1 MPAAKVNVI
10 IRRTEWR
17 PPTMTSSDENEIWEP
32 QPPGLLSPWHTPER
46 EELQGR
52 ARRFAMDEV
61 LPVANELDP
70 QKGEIPASL
79 LTRLAE
85 LGYFGITVPVEQ
97 GGLGLGVFEYC
108 MVAEEL
114 ARAWMSTASI
124 LARSQGLG
132 TTVADDDRRREL
144 LGRSARGEWIG
155 AIALSEPDA
164 GSDLA
169 GVSTRAVLEGGEWV
183 VTGRKRW
190 CGNAKAADFIQVL
203 VRVRDPEPDEPRSR
217 GLKNLLLEKK
227 RGEFPE
233 GLTGHPIDKVGYHG
247 FLTWDLTFDGVRIP
261 ADNVLDDAN
270 AGSDEDGRAGDGEDG
285 RAGDGRAARA
295 GFAAAQKFL
304 NTARVH
310 TAARAVG
317 LARAAL
323 EDSVLYLQERE
334 QFGHPIGDF
343 QALRFAVAEMAAQ
356 IEQSRA
362 FYRQVAHLLDLGVPC
377 EKEAAMV
384 KLEATEMSVRVTN
397 QAMQL
402 HGGNGYTT
410 ERQVERHWRDARL
423 TTIFEGTSEIQKRII
438 SDRLLPRSPLA
449 GGRGARPQVDHR

>member
-1 MPAAKVNVI
+1 
-10 IRRTEWR
+10 
-17 PPTMTSSDENEIWEP
+17 MTSNDRAAENETWQPEP
-32 QPPGLLSPWHTPER
+32 PVLLPPWHTPER
-46 EELQGR
+46 EKLQEQ

-61 LPVANELDP
+61 LPVANDLDP

-79 LTRLAE
+79 LSRLAE
-85 LGYFGITVPVEQ
+85 LGYFGITVPAEN

-108 MVAEEL
+108 MVSEEL

-132 TTVADDDRRREL
+132 TAVLDADRRHDL
-144 LGRSARGEWIG
+144 LARSARGDWIG

-169 GVSTRAVLEGGEWV
+169 GVSTRAVLEGDEWV
-183 VTGRKRW
+183 VTGHKRW

-203 VRVRDPEPDEPRSR
+203 VREREPEEGESRSA
-217 GLKNLLLEKK
+217 GLINLLLEKK

-233 GLTGHPIDKVGYHG
+233 GLSGHPIDKIGYHG
-247 FLTWDLTFDGVRIP
+247 FLTWDLQFDGVRIP
-261 ADNVLDDAN
+261 KDNVIDQAKAAQEESEEEGLDT
-270 AGSDEDGRAGDGEDG
+270 S
-285 RAGDGRAARA
+285 AAKQA
-295 GFAAAQKFL
+295 GFAEAQKFL

-323 EDSVLYLQERE
+323 EDSILYLQERE
-334 QFGHPIGDF
+334 QFGHPIADF
-343 QALRFAVAEMAAQ
+343 QALRFNVAEMAAQ

-362 FYRQVAHLLDLGVPC
+362 FYRQVAHLLDLGLPC
-377 EKEAAMV
+377 AKEASMV

-438 SDRLLPRSPLA
+438 SDRLLPRSPL
-449 GGRGARPQVDHR
+449 P

>member
-1 MPAAKVNVI
+1 
-10 IRRTEWR
+10 
-17 PPTMTSSDENEIWEP
+17 MTSTENETWQP
-32 QPPGLLSPWHTPER
+32 QPPALLPPWHTPER
-46 EELQGR
+46 EKLQEQ

-79 LTRLAE
+79 LSRLAE
-85 LGYFGITVPVEQ
+85 LGYFGITVPAEQ

-108 MVAEEL
+108 MVSEEL
-114 ARAWMSTASI
+114 ARAWMSSASI

-132 TTVADDDRRREL
+132 TAVPDDGRRHEL
-144 LGRSARGEWIG
+144 LTRSTRGEWIG

-169 GVSTRAVLEGGEWV
+169 GVSTRAVLDGDEWV

-203 VRVRDPEPDEPRSR
+203 VRERDPEEGESRSK
-217 GLKNLLLEKK
+217 GLVNLLLEKK

-233 GLTGHPIDKVGYHG
+233 GLSGYPIDKVGYHG

-261 ADNVLDDAN
+261 KDNVIDEA
-270 AGSDEDGRAGDGEDG
+270 AASDEEGD
-285 RAGDGRAARA
+285 AAKRA
-295 GFAAAQKFL
+295 GFAEAKKFL

-323 EDSVLYLQERE
+323 EDSILYLQERE

-377 EKEAAMV
+377 EKEASMV

-438 SDRLLPRSPLA
+438 SDRLLPRSPLT
-449 GGRGARPQVDHR
+449 

>member
-1 MPAAKVNVI
+1 
-10 IRRTEWR
+10 
-17 PPTMTSSDENEIWEP
+17 MTSTENETWQP
-32 QPPGLLSPWHTPER
+32 QPPALLPPWHTPER
-46 EELQGR
+46 EKLQEQ

-79 LTRLAE
+79 LSRLAE
-85 LGYFGITVPVEQ
+85 LGYFGITVPAEQ

-108 MVAEEL
+108 MVSEEL
-114 ARAWMSTASI
+114 ARAWMSSASI

-132 TTVADDDRRREL
+132 TAVPDDGRRHEL
-144 LGRSARGEWIG
+144 LTRSARGEWIG

-169 GVSTRAVLEGGEWV
+169 GVSTRAVLDGDEWV

-203 VRVRDPEPDEPRSR
+203 VRERDPEEGESRSK
-217 GLKNLLLEKK
+217 GLVNLLLEKK

-233 GLTGHPIDKVGYHG
+233 GLSGYPIDKVGYHG

-261 ADNVLDDAN
+261 KDNVIDEA
-270 AGSDEDGRAGDGEDG
+270 AASDEEGD
-285 RAGDGRAARA
+285 AAKRA
-295 GFAAAQKFL
+295 GFAEAKKFL

-323 EDSVLYLQERE
+323 EDSILYLQERE

-377 EKEAAMV
+377 EKEASMV
-384 KLEATEMSVRVTN
+384 KLEATEMSVQVTN

-438 SDRLLPRSPLA
+438 SDRLLPRSPLT
-449 GGRGARPQVDHR
+449 

>member
-1 MPAAKVNVI
+1 
-10 IRRTEWR
+10 
-17 PPTMTSSDENEIWEP
+17 MTSTDSPATDTEIREP
-32 QPPGLLSPWHTPER
+32 QPPALLPPWHTPER
-46 EELQGR
+46 EKLQEQ

-70 QKGEIPASL
+70 QKGEIPASIL
-79 LTRLAE
+79 ERLAE
-85 LGYFGITVPVEQ
+85 LGYFGITVPAEQ
-97 GGLGLGVFEYC
+97 GGLGLGVFDYC
-108 MVAEEL
+108 MVSEEL

-132 TTVADDDRRREL
+132 TAVADGERRADL
-144 LGRSARGEWIG
+144 VARSARGEWIG

-169 GVSTRAVLEGGEWV
+169 GVSTRAVLEGDEWV
-183 VTGRKRW
+183 VNGHKRW

-203 VRVRDPEPDEPRSR
+203 VRERDPEPGESRSK
-217 GLKNLLLEKK
+217 GLVNLLLEKK
-227 RGEFPE
+227 RGEFPA
-233 GLTGHPIDKVGYHG
+233 GLSGYPIDKVGYHG
-247 FLTWDLTFDGVRIP
+247 FLTWDLEFEDVRIP
-261 ADNVLDDAN
+261 AGNVIDEANN
-270 AGSDEDGRAGDGEDG
+270 AGGSDAEAG
-285 RAGDGRAARA
+285 RA
-295 GFAAAQKFL
+295 GFAEAQKFL

-323 EDSVLYLQERE
+323 EDSIRYLQERE

-356 IEQSRA
+356 VEQSRA

-377 EKEAAMV
+377 EREASMV
-384 KLEATEMSVRVTN
+384 KLEATEMAVRVTN

-438 SDRLLPRSPLA
+438 SDRLLPRSPLS
-449 GGRGARPQVDHR
+449 

>member
-1 MPAAKVNVI
+1 MSAGQGAHDHPPADEE
-10 IRRTEWR
+10 R
-17 PPTMTSSDENEIWEP
+17 PTMTSTDSATAQSETWEP
-32 QPPGLLSPWHTPER
+32 KPPELLPPWHTSER
-46 EELQGR
+46 EKLQEQ

-79 LTRLAE
+79 LGRIAE
-85 LGYFGITVPVEQ
+85 LGYFGITVPEEC

-190 CGNAKAADFIQVL
+190 GGNAKAADFIQVL

-270 AGSDEDGRAGDGEDG
+270 AGSDEDG

-397 QAMQL
+397 QAMQ
-402 HGGNGYTT
+402 
-410 ERQVERHWRDARL
+410 
-423 TTIFEGTSEIQKRII
+423 
-438 SDRLLPRSPLA
+438 
-449 GGRGARPQVDHR
+449 

>member
-1 MPAAKVNVI
+1 
-10 IRRTEWR
+10 
-17 PPTMTSSDENEIWEP
+17 MTSTTARPESAADAAPETWLPEP
-32 QPPGLLSPWHTPER
+32 PALLPPWHTAER
-46 EELQGR
+46 ERLQEQ

-61 LPVANELDP
+61 LPVANDLDP

-79 LTRLAE
+79 LARLAE
-85 LGYFGITVPVEQ
+85 LGWFGITVPAEH

-108 MVAEEL
+108 MVSEEL

-132 TTVADDDRRREL
+132 TAVPDADRRAEL
-144 LGRSARGEWIG
+144 LARSARGEWIG

-169 GVSTRAVLEGGEWV
+169 GVSTRAVLDGDEWV
-183 VTGRKRW
+183 VTGHKRW

-203 VRVRDPEPDEPRSR
+203 VRDRDPEQGGSRST
-217 GLKNLLLEKK
+217 GLLNLLLEKE

-233 GLTGHPIDKVGYHG
+233 GLSGHPIDKVGYHG
-247 FLTWDLTFDGVRIP
+247 FLTWDLVFDAVRIP
-261 ADNVLDDAN
+261 AGNVI
-270 AGSDEDGRAGDGEDG
+270 DEARAAREDAGDEE
-285 RAGDGRAARA
+285 REAAERA
-295 GFAAAQKFL
+295 GFAQAQKFL

-323 EDSVLYLQERE
+323 EDSILYLQERE

-356 IEQSRA
+356 IEQCRA
-362 FYRQVAHLLDLGVPC
+362 FYRQVAHLLDLGLPC
-377 EKEAAMV
+377 EREASMV
-384 KLEATEMSVRVTN
+384 KLEATEMAVRVTN

-438 SDRLLPRSPLA
+438 SDRLLPRSPLS
-449 GGRGARPQVDHR
+449 

>member
-1 MPAAKVNVI
+1 
-10 IRRTEWR
+10 
-17 PPTMTSSDENEIWEP
+17 MTSSPETPTETLQP
-32 QPPGLLSPWHTPER
+32 QPPALLPPWHTPER
-46 EELQGR
+46 EALQLQ
-52 ARRFAMDEV
+52 ARRFAMEEV
-61 LPVANELDP
+61 LPVADELDP
-70 QKGEIPASL
+70 QKGLIPASL
-79 LTRLAE
+79 LARLAE
-85 LGYFGITVPVEQ
+85 LGYFGITVPAEH
-97 GGLGLGVFEYC
+97 GGMGLGVFEYC
-108 MVAEEL
+108 MVSEEL

-132 TTVADDDRRREL
+132 TALADADRRRDL

-169 GVSTRAVLEGGEWV
+169 GVSTRAVLDGDEWV

-190 CGNAKAADFIQVL
+190 CGNAEAADFIQVL
-203 VRVRDPEPDEPRSR
+203 VRERDAEPGERRSA
-217 GLKNLLLEKK
+217 GLLNLLLEKE
-227 RGEFPE
+227 RGSFPA
-233 GLTGHPIDKVGYHG
+233 GLTGSPIDKIGYHG
-247 FLTWDLTFDGVRIP
+247 FLTWDLTLDGVRIP
-261 ADNVLDDAN
+261 RGNVVDEAAASHEEGADAK
-270 AGSDEDGRAGDGEDG
+270 
-285 RAGDGRAARA
+285 RA
-295 GFAAAQKFL
+295 GFAQAQLFL
-304 NTARVH
+304 NTGRVH

-323 EDSVLYLQERE
+323 EDSVVYLQERE

-356 IEQSRA
+356 IEQARA

-423 TTIFEGTSEIQKRII
+423 TTIFEGTSEIQKRIV

-449 GGRGARPQVDHR
+449 

>member
-1 MPAAKVNVI
+1 MSSDQGVRDHPRPP
-10 IRRTEWR
+10 RRR
-17 PPTMTSSDENEIWEP
+17 PTMTSSENETWEP
-32 QPPGLLSPWHTPER
+32 QPPALLPPWHTPER
-46 EELQGR
+46 EKLQEQ

-61 LPVANELDP
+61 LPVANDLDP

-79 LTRLAE
+79 LARLAE
-85 LGYFGITVPVEQ
+85 LGYFGITVPAEQ
-97 GGLGLGVFEYC
+97 GGLGLGVFEFC
-108 MVAEEL
+108 MVSEEL

-132 TTVADDDRRREL
+132 TAVLDADRRHEL
-144 LGRSARGEWIG
+144 LGRSARGDWIG

-169 GVSTRAVLEGGEWV
+169 GVSTRAVLGGDEWV
-183 VTGRKRW
+183 VTGHKRW

-203 VRVRDPEPDEPRSR
+203 VRERDPEKGESRSA
-217 GLKNLLLEKK
+217 GLVNLLLEKG

-233 GLTGHPIDKVGYHG
+233 GLTGYPIDKVGYHG

-261 ADNVLDDAN
+261 KDNVIDQAK
-270 AGSDEDGRAGDGEDG
+270 AAQEDSAEEGE
-285 RAGDGRAARA
+285 AAKQA
-295 GFAAAQKFL
+295 GFAEAQKFL

-323 EDSVLYLQERE
+323 EDSILYLQERE

-343 QALRFAVAEMAAQ
+343 QALRFNVAEMAAQ

-362 FYRQVAHLLDLGVPC
+362 FYRQVAHLLDLGLPC
-377 EKEAAMV
+377 AKEASMV
-384 KLEATEMSVRVTN
+384 KLEAAEMSVRVTN

-438 SDRLLPRSPLA
+438 SDRLLPRSPL
-449 GGRGARPQVDHR
+449 G

>member
-1 MPAAKVNVI
+1 M
-10 IRRTEWR
+10 
-17 PPTMTSSDENEIWEP
+17 
-32 QPPGLLSPWHTPER
+32 
-46 EELQGR
+46 
-52 ARRFAMDEV
+52 
-61 LPVANELDP
+61 LPVADELDP
-70 QKGEIPASL
+70 KKGEIPQSL
-79 LTRLAE
+79 LERIAE
-85 LGYFGITVPVEQ
+85 LGYFGITVPAEH

-108 MVAEEL
+108 MVSEEL

-124 LARSQGLG
+124 LARAQGLG
-132 TTVADDDRRREL
+132 TALADPARRREL

-169 GVSTRAVLEGGEWV
+169 GVSTRAVLDGDEWV

-190 CGNAKAADFIQVL
+190 CGNAEAADFIQVL
-203 VRVRDPEPDEPRSR
+203 VRERDAGPGERRSA
-217 GLKNLLLEKK
+217 GLLNLLLEKE
-227 RGEFPE
+227 RGSFPA
-233 GLTGHPIDKVGYHG
+233 GLTGTPIDKIGYHG

-261 ADNVLDDAN
+261 RDNVV
-270 AGSDEDGRAGDGEDG
+270 DEARVAEEAGDEEGADG
-285 RAGDGRAARA
+285 GRVGDGGARRA
-295 GFAAAQKFL
+295 GFAQAQLFL

-356 IEQSRA
+356 IEQARA
-362 FYRQVAHLLDLGVPC
+362 FYRQVAHLLDLGLPC

-423 TTIFEGTSEIQKRII
+423 TTIFEGTSEIQKRIV
-438 SDRLLPRSPLA
+438 SDRILPRSPLA
-449 GGRGARPQVDHR
+449 

>member
-1 MPAAKVNVI
+1 
-10 IRRTEWR
+10 
-17 PPTMTSSDENEIWEP
+17 MTSTASRPADTDADPWLPEP
-32 QPPGLLSPWHTPER
+32 PALLSPWHTPAR
-46 EELQGR
+46 AELQQQ

-70 QKGEIPASL
+70 QKGEIPAAL
-79 LTRLAE
+79 LDRMGE
-85 LGYFGITVPVEQ
+85 LGWFGITIPAED

-108 MVAEEL
+108 MVSEEL
-114 ARAWMSTASI
+114 ARAWMSVASI
-124 LARSQGLG
+124 LARSQGMG
-132 TTVADDDRRREL
+132 TSVADPDRRRQL
-144 LGRSARGEWIG
+144 RHRSAAGSWIG
-155 AIALSEPDA
+155 AVALSEPDA

-169 GVSTRAVLEGGEWV
+169 NVQTRAVLDGDEWV

-203 VRVRDPEPDEPRSR
+203 VRERDPEPGESRSK
-217 GLKNLLLEKK
+217 GLVNLLLEKQ

-233 GLTGHPIDKVGYHG
+233 GLTGYPIDKVGYHG
-247 FLTWDLTFDGVRIP
+247 FLTWDLTFDGVRVP
-261 ADNVLDDAN
+261 KENVIDA
-270 AGSDEDGRAGDGEDG
+270 AAASDEEGE
-285 RAGDGRAARA
+285 AARRA
-295 GFAAAQKFL
+295 GFAEAQRFL

-323 EDSVLYLQERE
+323 EDSLLYLQERE
-334 QFGHPIGDF
+334 QFGRPIGDF

-356 IEQSRA
+356 VEQSRT
-362 FYRQVAHLLDLGVPC
+362 FYRQVAHLLDLGMPVA
-377 EKEAAMV
+377 KEASMV

-397 QAMQL
+397 EAMQL

-423 TTIFEGTSEIQKRII
+423 TTIFEGTSEIQ
-438 SDRLLPRSPLA
+438 
-449 GGRGARPQVDHR
+449 

>member
-1 MPAAKVNVI
+1 V
-10 IRRTEWR
+10 T
-17 PPTMTSSDENEIWEP
+17 TSSDEVLEP
-32 QPPGLLSPWHTPER
+32 QPPTLPPPWHTPER
-46 EELQGR
+46 EKLVEQ

-70 QKGEIPASL
+70 QKGEIPPSL
-79 LTRLAE
+79 LARIAE
-85 LGYFGITVPVEQ
+85 LGYFGITVPAEH

-108 MVAEEL
+108 MVSEEL

-132 TTVADDDRRREL
+132 TAVADPERRADL
-144 LGRSARGEWIG
+144 LRRSATGTWIG

-169 GVSTRAVLEGGEWV
+169 GVSTRAVLDGDEWV

-203 VRVRDPEPDEPRSR
+203 VRERDPEPGESRSK
-217 GLKNLLLEKK
+217 GLVNLLLEKE

-233 GLTGHPIDKVGYHG
+233 GLTGYPIDKVGYHG

-261 ADNVLDDAN
+261 EDNVIDA
-270 AGSDEDGRAGDGEDG
+270 AAASDEEGE
-285 RAGDGRAARA
+285 AAQRA
-295 GFAAAQKFL
+295 GFAEAQRFL

-323 EDSVLYLQERE
+323 EDSLRYLQERE
-334 QFGHPIGDF
+334 QFGRPIGDF
-343 QALRFAVAEMAAQ
+343 QALRFAIADMASQ

-362 FYRQVAHLLDLGVPC
+362 FYRQVAHLLDLGLPC
-377 EKEAAMV
+377 EKEASMA

-449 GGRGARPQVDHR
+449 

>member
-1 MPAAKVNVI
+1 
-10 IRRTEWR
+10 
-17 PPTMTSSDENEIWEP
+17 MTSSEDVLEP
-32 QPPGLLSPWHTPER
+32 QPPALLPPWHTPER
-46 EELQGR
+46 EKLMDQ

-70 QKGEIPASL
+70 QKGEIPPSL
-79 LTRLAE
+79 LARIAE
-85 LGYFGITVPVEQ
+85 LGYFGITVPAEH

-108 MVAEEL
+108 MVSEEL

-132 TTVADDDRRREL
+132 TAVADDDRRADL
-144 LGRSARGEWIG
+144 LARSARGEWIG

-169 GVSTRAVLEGGEWV
+169 GVSTRAVLDGDEWV

-203 VRVRDPEPDEPRSR
+203 VRERDPEEGESRSA
-217 GLKNLLLEKK
+217 GLVNLLLAKE
-227 RGEFPE
+227 RGQFPE
-233 GLTGHPIDKVGYHG
+233 GLTGYPIDKVGYHG

-261 ADNVLDDAN
+261 KDNVIDARYSTDE
-270 AGSDEDGRAGDGEDG
+270 AASDEDGE
-285 RAGDGRAARA
+285 AAKRA
-295 GFAAAQKFL
+295 GFAEAQRFL

-334 QFGHPIGDF
+334 QFGRPIGDF
-343 QALRFAVAEMAAQ
+343 QALRFAIAEMAAQ

-362 FYRQVAHLLDLGVPC
+362 FYRQVAHLLDLGLPC
-377 EKEAAMV
+377 EKEASMA

-449 GGRGARPQVDHR
+449 